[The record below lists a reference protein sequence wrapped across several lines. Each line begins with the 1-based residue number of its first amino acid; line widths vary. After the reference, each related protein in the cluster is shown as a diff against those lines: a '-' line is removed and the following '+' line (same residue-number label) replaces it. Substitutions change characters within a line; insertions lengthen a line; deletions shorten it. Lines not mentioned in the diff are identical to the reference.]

1 MASGRSSGAITQLQA
16 TRLDAEGGDRCCF
29 GIEQSIFAAPHTPRI
44 RLLSRPSPTSNSVV
58 SNLLPNFA
66 LGRRHRRCC
75 RTGLRLRPR
84 ALLDE
89 VRRCIQRAEW
99 FDSHSGKP
107 FDEFAEYIGFTQRP
121 GRCEAAP
128 EGPAGP
134 LQDALP
140 VDVVPPPIGTVEL
153 VAVAFDG
160 KPLVAAAFD
169 HHVDA
174 IRSRLDLR
182 HHSI

>member
-1 MASGRSSGAITQLQA
+1 MRRQWPRSSISFSPRQPLSFSQPTPEMHRRTMQTPLNL
-16 TRLDAEGGDRCCF
+16 TRLKRPLR
-29 GIEQSIFAAPHTPRI
+29 PH
-44 RLLSRPSPTSNSVV
+44 
-58 SNLLPNFA
+58 LLPNFA
-66 LGRRHRRCC
+66 VGRRHRRCWDRQD

-89 VRRCIQRAEW
+89 VRRFIQRAEW

-107 FDEFAEYIGFTQRP
+107 FDEFAEYIGFAQRP

-169 HHVDA
+169 HHVNA
-174 IRSRLDLR
+174 IRSRLNLR
-182 HHSI
+182 HHSIA